1 MLPSGANL
9 TLGTRPLFRHA
20 RKSGHPGQLTPYQR
34 HLAPRFRGGDEEEK
48 PGTICLVHTTRL
60 FGVMLPA
67 LVAAALVL
75 APVPS
80 SAQTVKIGMINSYTG
95 LVAQPADQ
103 GQKGADLY
111 VKEHEKDL
119 PPGVKIE
126 ILKRDDTSNPEVGKR
141 LAQELI
147 TRDHVQLLTGI
158 ILSPVA
164 AAVAPLTK
172 EAKVPLVLS
181 YAAAGVSI
189 PRISPYVVRVTFT
202 LWQESYPM
210 GKWAAEQG
218 WKTGYTAVT
227 DFIAG
232 HDAEAAFTKS
242 FTDAGGKIVGADRFP
257 LANPDFT
264 PFVHRIKDAKPDVA
278 FIFVPAGTQA
288 TAMMRAIN
296 DLGLREAGIKIAA
309 PQDLLPDEEL
319 PNMGDI
325 PLGLIT
331 SGTYSV
337 AGKRPANEA
346 FLAAWNRA
354 YGDKAIPDFFS
365 VDGWDGM
372 AMIFDLIKATKGS
385 FTADEAMTFFKN
397 WKNPDSPR
405 GPIMIDPATR
415 DIIQNVY
422 IRRVEKVDGKLA
434 NVEIATI
441 PMVKDPWKEL
451 NPPK

>member
-1 MLPSGANL
+1 M
-9 TLGTRPLFRHA
+9 FRI
-20 RKSGHPGQLTPYQR
+20 
-34 HLAPRFRGGDEEEK
+34 FFVV
-48 PGTICLVHTTRL
+48 LVAIAS
-60 FGVMLPA
+60 LPA
-67 LVAAALVL
+67 PLL
-75 APVPS
+75 
-80 SAQTVKIGMINSYTG
+80 AQTVKVGLINSYTG
-95 LVAQPADQ
+95 FVAQPADQ
-103 GQKGADLY
+103 GQKGSDLY
-111 VKEHEKDL
+111 FKEHEKDL

-147 TRDHVQLLTGI
+147 TRDRVQLLTGI
-158 ILSPVA
+158 VLSPVA
-164 AAVAPLTK
+164 TAVAPLTA

-189 PRISPYVVRVTFT
+189 PRLSPYVVRVTFT

-210 GKWAAEQG
+210 GTWAFEQG
-218 WKTGYTAVT
+218 WKTAYTAVT

-232 HDAEAAFTKS
+232 HDAEAAFTKT
-242 FTDAGGKIVGADRFP
+242 FTDAGGKIVGADRYP
-257 LANPDFT
+257 LGNPDFT

-296 DLGLREAGIKIAA
+296 DLGLREGGIKIAA

-319 PNMGDI
+319 PNMGDM

-346 FLAAWNRA
+346 FLAAWNRE

-372 AMIFDLIKATKGS
+372 AMIFDLVKATKGK
-385 FTADEAMTFFKN
+385 FTADEAMAFFSQ

-405 GPIMIDPATR
+405 GPIAIDPATR
-415 DIIQNVY
+415 DIIQNIY

-451 NPPK
+451 NPAK

>member
-1 MLPSGANL
+1 M
-9 TLGTRPLFRHA
+9 FR
-20 RKSGHPGQLTPYQR
+20 RFIVL
-34 HLAPRFRGGDEEEK
+34 LAAA
-48 PGTICLVHTTRL
+48 VAS
-60 FGVMLPA
+60 LPA
-67 LVAAALVL
+67 SL
-75 APVPS
+75 A
-80 SAQTVKIGMINSYTG
+80 AQTVKVGLINSYTG
-95 LVAQPADQ
+95 FVSQPADQ
-103 GQKGADLY
+103 GQKGTDLY
-111 VKEHEKDL
+111 IKEHERDL
-119 PPGVKIE
+119 QPGVKIE
-126 ILKRDDTSNPEVGKR
+126 ILRRDDTSNPEVGKR

-147 TRDHVQLLTGI
+147 TRDHVQLLTGFV
-158 ILSPVA
+158 LSPVA
-164 AAVAPLTK
+164 TAVAPLTA
-172 EAKVPLVLS
+172 EAKVPMVIT

-189 PRISPYVVRVTFT
+189 PRISPYVVRITFT
-202 LWQESYPM
+202 LWQGSYPM

-232 HDAEAAFTKS
+232 HDAEAAFTKA
-242 FTDAGGKIVGADRFP
+242 FTDAGGRIIGADRFP
-257 LANPDFT
+257 PVNPDFT

-278 FIFVPAGTQA
+278 FIFVPAASQA
-288 TAMMRAIN
+288 TAMIRAMN
-296 DLGLREAGIKIAA
+296 DIGLRQAGVHIAA

-346 FLAAWNRA
+346 FLAAWKRE

-372 AMIFDLIKATKGS
+372 AMIYDLVKETKGK
-385 FTADEAMTFFKN
+385 FTSDEAMAFLSH

-405 GPIMIDPATR
+405 GPIEIDPATR
-415 DIIQNVY
+415 DIVQNIY

-451 NPPK
+451 NPQK